1 VPCAGGAQP
10 GIGDGGHEQ
19 GEGHAQGE
27 EGSGRGREL
36 TTGSTNGS
44 NRSSSDPNEDRER
57 LGERRKREGVV
68 TLLLVPG
75 CAGKGSGGGACME
88 GARAVRRALGPG
100 RGGTA
105 SPLLDLAC
113 SLIKFIPRIEN
124 PN

>member
-75 CAGKGSGGGACME
+75 CA
-88 GARAVRRALGPG
+88 LGPG